1 MANGIGGGSVLT
13 GVHRVFQAGE
23 RLLFDR
29 AELVR
34 LESRE
39 QLSAAAA
46 RFGIAAVGF
55 LFLFTAWLGLL
66 ATAIVAFDGV
76 PLAWRI
82 GGAAVA
88 QLLIAIA
95 MLVAARRSKGAES
108 DAT

>member
-1 MANGIGGGSVLT
+1 MTNGVAGGSILT
-13 GVHRVFQAGE
+13 GVHRVFEAGE
-23 RLLFDR
+23 RLLFDQ
-29 AELVR
+29 AQLVR
-34 LESRE
+34 LESTE
-39 QLSAAAA
+39 KFSAVAV
-46 RFGIAAVGF
+46 RFGIAAAGVV
-55 LFLFTAWLGLL
+55 FLFTAWLGLL
-66 ATAIVAFDGV
+66 ATAIVALDGV

>member
-1 MANGIGGGSVLT
+1 MANGVAGGSVLT
-13 GVHRVFQAGE
+13 SVYRVFEAGE
-23 RLLFDR
+23 RLLFDQ

-39 QLSAAAA
+39 KLSAVVA
-46 RFGIAAVGF
+46 RFGLAAAGF
-55 LFLFTAWLGLL
+55 LFLFTAWLGVL
-66 ATAIVAFDGV
+66 ATAIVAFDSV

-95 MLVAARRSKGAES
+95 MLVGARRSNGGES